1 MKSYLI
7 ILSCLLCLGC
17 GNASVEKEKGAAIK
31 TKAQEPTQLRKGF
44 NAQFRLNYP
53 HEEYLQAGV
62 FGGEAYFRDEDDLEA
77 AFLQET
83 WLGIFKT
90 KYNWYLNP
98 VKPHVETVFDGIVDD
113 NENDTANW
121 SGKIMTT
128 SKNCIFTLKRGALN
142 PKKLKVLY
150 ASKTN
155 PSYHD
160 EKSILLPGDT
170 LQFEV
175 NGIHYW
181 LFSKGKLLPKAD
193 GLDDQR
199 YANYGI
205 YLQTDDP
212 HQAQQL
218 QLLRSAH
225 PTYEW
230 GPNLMECLFVGLL
243 DGDQIPDFII
253 SSNFDNRI
261 LYLSGE
267 AKEQRIVEPVYVE
280 PMTGGC

>member
-7 ILSCLLCLGC
+7 ILSYLLCLGC
-17 GNASVEKEKGAAIK
+17 ENASVEKEKGPAVK
-31 TKAQEPTQLRKGF
+31 TNAQGPTQFRKGF
-44 NAQFRLNYP
+44 NANFRLNYP
-53 HEEYLQAGV
+53 NFAYMETGI
-62 FGGEAYFRDEDDLEA
+62 FGAEAYFRAEDDLET
-77 AFLQET
+77 AFLEEA

-90 KYNWYLNP
+90 KDNWYLNP
-98 VKPHVETVFDGIVDD
+98 VKPKVETVFDGIVDD
-113 NENDTANW
+113 IENDTNNW

-128 SKNCIFTLKRGALN
+128 AKNCIFTLKRGALN

-155 PSYHD
+155 PSFHD
-160 EKSILLPGDT
+160 EKSVLLPGDT

-181 LFSKGKLLPKAD
+181 LYAKGKLLPKEE
-193 GLDDQR
+193 GLYDQR
-199 YANYGI
+199 YANYGL

-212 HQAQQL
+212 GQAQQV
-218 QLLRSAH
+218 QLLRSVA
-225 PTYEW
+225 PEYEY
-230 GPNLMECLFVGLL
+230 GPNRLVCLFVGLL
-243 DGDQIPDFII
+243 DADQIPDFII
-253 SSNFDNRI
+253 SSSFEQRI

-267 AKEQRIVEPVYVE
+267 AKEQRIVEPIYME